1 MNLNG
6 ILGNADLVE
15 MLRQLP
21 LVVVESVTTQQI
33 ISSIVNQETNVHFGG
48 HIQVFKNTTIVVL
61 LHTCHPL

>member
-1 MNLNG
+1 MNLNE
-6 ILGNADLVE
+6 ILGIADLVE

-21 LVVVESVTTQQI
+21 LVVVEAVTAKQI